1 MNCNPRTAL
10 GLALIAASLTVGL
23 VSARAEE
30 PWQPCSAGQGD
41 GVTLERRAVP
51 GSKFYEYRASAQ
63 TPAPPEAVLHG
74 IWNGVTEQLPAM
86 VKLRK
91 VLSSSDIAMVFY
103 DQLTTKVVSDRDYT
117 LRISWTRNPQTG
129 VIEVPFSTMNEL
141 GPPPA
146 AGHVRVPI
154 IRGDWII
161 TPVTLNA
168 AAGSDRSAPSAQ
180 GAQGAQ
186 GSLATE
192 ITYLCYSEPGGSIPA
207 FMARGAQQEQVLIDM
222 RRILKRALQAGANR
236 PVTAH

>member
-51 GSKFYEYRASAQ
+51 GSKFYEYRASAR

-161 TPVTLNA
+161 TPVTLDPA
-168 AAGSDRSAPSAQ
+168 AQSDRPAT
-180 GAQGAQ
+180 GAQ
-186 GSLATE
+186 